1 MEAPSNQG
9 CFHFLLAG
17 SSVPFLSGNGKIIIG
32 VTAGLVGIGLIVLV
46 VGVAAAWIR
55 HKRRKNE
62 EKHMND
68 ILKMYE
74 NAYEE
79 SSSEDEG
86 TSDDDPV
93 SMRLL

>member
-1 MEAPSNQG
+1 MPT
-9 CFHFLLAG
+9 
-17 SSVPFLSGNGKIIIG
+17 LSGNGKIIIG
-32 VTAGLVGIGLIVLV
+32 VTTSLVGIGLIVLV
-46 VGVAAAWIR
+46 VGVVVAWIR
-55 HKRRKNE
+55 HKRRKDE
-62 EKHMND
+62 EKRMND
-68 ILKMYE
+68 LLKMYE

>member
-1 MEAPSNQG
+1 MS
-9 CFHFLLAG
+9 
-17 SSVPFLSGNGKIIIG
+17 FLSGNGKIIIG
-32 VTAGLVGIGLIVLV
+32 VTTGLVGIGLIVLV
-46 VGVAAAWIR
+46 VGVAVVGIR
-55 HKRRKNE
+55 HKRKKEE
-62 EKHMND
+62 EKRMND

-79 SSSEDEG
+79 TSSEDEG